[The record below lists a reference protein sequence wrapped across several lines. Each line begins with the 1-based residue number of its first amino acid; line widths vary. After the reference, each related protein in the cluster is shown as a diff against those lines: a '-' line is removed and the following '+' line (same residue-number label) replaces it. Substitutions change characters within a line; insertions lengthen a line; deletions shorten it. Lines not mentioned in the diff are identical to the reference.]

1 MMVLSDKN
9 LGKNQ
14 KHGSKKISLTFVF
27 INVGV
32 DIALLVKNVFTQII
46 FHRILHMSYNNILL
60 ITLNK

>member
-1 MMVLSDKN
+1 MMVMSDKN

-32 DIALLVKNVFTQII
+32 DIALLVKNVFTQIL
-46 FHRILHMSYNNILL
+46 FHRILHMS
-60 ITLNK
+60 